1 MSSVAK
7 YVLALDQGTTSSRAI
22 IFDKKGNI
30 VGKAQNEFEQIYPQA
45 GWVEHDP
52 LAILY
57 SQFQAVS
64 SCILSSGVNPCDI
77 AGIGITNQRETT
89 ILWDRQTGKPVYNA
103 IVWQCRRTAE
113 LCEELKAQGLEDYI
127 KEKTG
132 LLIDAYFSATK
143 IKWILDNVAGARE
156 LAGTGL
162 KRLGVIAT
170 KCSVESGAF
179 QRELLRLRPDA
190 EVTALACPEFV
201 PMIERGHYTASD
213 AEVRK
218 TVAESLRP
226 LKEAGVEAL
235 LLGCTHYGLIAEAI
249 SDYLGEDVAL
259 IGAADAS
266 ARVLKA
272 YIEAEGMQAD
282 GGDEQYYTSG
292 SVEDFTALAPIM
304 LGYGLRSEVRYVE
317 PFPLE
322 EK

>member
-1 MSSVAK
+1 MDNRPIGIFDSGLGGLTAVRVLRRLMPNENIIYFADTGRMPYGGRSRDQIRQIAVQNIDFAEKNGVKAILAACGTISSNAPDILSANRIKTVG
-7 YVLALDQGTTSSRAI
+7 VLA
-22 IFDKKGNI
+22 
-30 VGKAQNEFEQIYPQA
+30 P
-45 GWVEHDP
+45 
-52 LAILY
+52 
-57 SQFQAVS
+57 
-64 SCILSSGVNPCDI
+64 
-77 AGIGITNQRETT
+77 
-89 ILWDRQTGKPVYNA
+89 
-103 IVWQCRRTAE
+103 
-113 LCEELKAQGLEDYI
+113 
-127 KEKTG
+127 
-132 LLIDAYFSATK
+132 
-143 IKWILDNVAGARE
+143 GAKE
-156 LAGTGL
+156 LAETGH

-170 KCSVESGAF
+170 QCSVESGAF
-179 QRELLRLRPDA
+179 QKELLRLRPDA

-201 PMIERGHYTASD
+201 PMIERGRYTADD
-213 AEVRK
+213 AEVQK
-218 TVAESLRP
+218 TVAETLRP

-249 SDYLGEDVAL
+249 SDYLGRDVEL

-304 LGYGLRSEVRYVE
+304 LGYGLKTGVRYVE

>member
-1 MSSVAK
+1 MDNRPIGIFDSGLGGLTAVRVLRRLMPDENIIYFADTGRMPYGGRSRAQIRQIAVQNIAFAEKHGVKAILAACGTISSNAPDILSANRIKTVG
-7 YVLALDQGTTSSRAI
+7 VLA
-22 IFDKKGNI
+22 
-30 VGKAQNEFEQIYPQA
+30 P
-45 GWVEHDP
+45 
-52 LAILY
+52 
-57 SQFQAVS
+57 
-64 SCILSSGVNPCDI
+64 
-77 AGIGITNQRETT
+77 
-89 ILWDRQTGKPVYNA
+89 
-103 IVWQCRRTAE
+103 
-113 LCEELKAQGLEDYI
+113 
-127 KEKTG
+127 
-132 LLIDAYFSATK
+132 
-143 IKWILDNVAGARE
+143 GAKE
-156 LAGTGL
+156 LAETGH

-201 PMIERGHYTASD
+201 PMIERGRYTAND

-218 TVAESLRP
+218 TVAETLRP

-249 SDYLGEDVAL
+249 SDYLGKDVAL

-304 LGYGLRSEVRYVE
+304 LGYGLKTGVRYVE

>member
-1 MSSVAK
+1 MDNRPIGIFDSGLGGLTAVRVLRRLMPNENIIYFADTGRMPYGGRSRDQIRQIAVQNIDFAEKNGVKAILAACGTISSNAPDILSANRIKTVG
-7 YVLALDQGTTSSRAI
+7 VLA
-22 IFDKKGNI
+22 
-30 VGKAQNEFEQIYPQA
+30 P
-45 GWVEHDP
+45 
-52 LAILY
+52 
-57 SQFQAVS
+57 
-64 SCILSSGVNPCDI
+64 
-77 AGIGITNQRETT
+77 
-89 ILWDRQTGKPVYNA
+89 
-103 IVWQCRRTAE
+103 
-113 LCEELKAQGLEDYI
+113 
-127 KEKTG
+127 
-132 LLIDAYFSATK
+132 
-143 IKWILDNVAGARE
+143 GAKE
-156 LAGTGL
+156 LAETGH

-190 EVTALACPEFV
+190 EVQ
-201 PMIERGHYTASD
+201 
-213 AEVRK
+213 K
-218 TVAESLRP
+218 TVAETLRP

-249 SDYLGEDVAL
+249 SDYLGENVAL

-304 LGYGLRSEVRYVE
+304 LGYGLKTGVRYVE

>member
-1 MSSVAK
+1 MDNRPIGIFDSGLGGLTAVRVLRRLMPNENIIYFADTGRMPYGGRSRDQIRQIAVQNIDFAEKNGVKAILAACGTISSNAPDILSANRIKTVG
-7 YVLALDQGTTSSRAI
+7 VLA
-22 IFDKKGNI
+22 
-30 VGKAQNEFEQIYPQA
+30 P
-45 GWVEHDP
+45 
-52 LAILY
+52 
-57 SQFQAVS
+57 
-64 SCILSSGVNPCDI
+64 
-77 AGIGITNQRETT
+77 
-89 ILWDRQTGKPVYNA
+89 
-103 IVWQCRRTAE
+103 
-113 LCEELKAQGLEDYI
+113 
-127 KEKTG
+127 
-132 LLIDAYFSATK
+132 
-143 IKWILDNVAGARE
+143 GAKE
-156 LAGTGL
+156 LAETGH

-170 KCSVESGAF
+170 QCSVESGAF
-179 QRELLRLRPDA
+179 QKELLRLRPDA

-201 PMIERGHYTASD
+201 PMIERGRYTAND

-218 TVAESLRP
+218 TVAETLRP

-249 SDYLGEDVAL
+249 SDYLGKDVAL

-304 LGYGLRSEVRYVE
+304 LGYGLKTGVRYVE

>member
-1 MSSVAK
+1 MDNRPIGIFDSGLGGLTAVRVLRRLMPNENIIYFADTGRMPYGGRSRAQIRQIAVQNIAFAEKHGVKAILAACGTISSNAPDILSANRIKTVG
-7 YVLALDQGTTSSRAI
+7 VLA
-22 IFDKKGNI
+22 
-30 VGKAQNEFEQIYPQA
+30 P
-45 GWVEHDP
+45 
-52 LAILY
+52 
-57 SQFQAVS
+57 
-64 SCILSSGVNPCDI
+64 
-77 AGIGITNQRETT
+77 
-89 ILWDRQTGKPVYNA
+89 
-103 IVWQCRRTAE
+103 
-113 LCEELKAQGLEDYI
+113 
-127 KEKTG
+127 
-132 LLIDAYFSATK
+132 
-143 IKWILDNVAGARE
+143 GAKE
-156 LAGTGL
+156 LAETGH

-201 PMIERGHYTASD
+201 PMIERGRYTAND

-218 TVAESLRP
+218 TVAETLRP

-249 SDYLGEDVAL
+249 SDYLGRDVEL

-272 YIEAEGMQAD
+272 YIEAENMQAD

-304 LGYGLRSEVRYVE
+304 LGYGLKTGVRYVE

>member
-1 MSSVAK
+1 MDNRPIGIFDSGLGGLTAVRVLRRLMPDENIIYFADTGRMPYGGRSGAQIRQIAVQNIAFAEKHGVKAILAACGTISSNAPDILSANRIKTVG
-7 YVLALDQGTTSSRAI
+7 VLA
-22 IFDKKGNI
+22 
-30 VGKAQNEFEQIYPQA
+30 P
-45 GWVEHDP
+45 
-52 LAILY
+52 
-57 SQFQAVS
+57 
-64 SCILSSGVNPCDI
+64 
-77 AGIGITNQRETT
+77 
-89 ILWDRQTGKPVYNA
+89 
-103 IVWQCRRTAE
+103 
-113 LCEELKAQGLEDYI
+113 
-127 KEKTG
+127 
-132 LLIDAYFSATK
+132 
-143 IKWILDNVAGARE
+143 GAKE
-156 LAGTGL
+156 LAETGH

-201 PMIERGHYTASD
+201 PMIERGRYTAND

-218 TVAESLRP
+218 TVAETLRP

-249 SDYLGEDVAL
+249 SDYLGKDVAL

-304 LGYGLRSEVRYVE
+304 LGYGLKTGVRYVE